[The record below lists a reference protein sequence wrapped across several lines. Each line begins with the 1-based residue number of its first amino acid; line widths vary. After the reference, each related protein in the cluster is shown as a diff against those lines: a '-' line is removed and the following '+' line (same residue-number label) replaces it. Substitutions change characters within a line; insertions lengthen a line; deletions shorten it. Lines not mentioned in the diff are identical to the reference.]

1 MAPAEVWEVI
11 DFRVGVPWPVSRA
24 FLGDLFTP
32 AVREGAARWGRPVLR
47 RPPDQ
52 TSATRG
58 LPGGCRASVAL
69 GSKSVVAC
77 FLTPQQDEADR
88 EEGC

>member
-24 FLGDLFTP
+24 FLGGPLH
-32 AVREGAARWGRPVLR
+32 AGGARGATQWGRPVLR

-52 TSATRG
+52 TSATWG
-58 LPGGCRASVAL
+58 LPGGCRASVTL